1 MADYRAGLTACI
13 IYNMNK
19 DSKSKALGPQD
30 FFPSLKAKKKKMTQE
45 QILAH
50 MRSVVANQGKKKKGK
65 KKNG

>member
-19 DSKSKALGPQD
+19 DSKSKALSPQD
-30 FFPSLKAKKKKMTQE
+30 FFPSLRVKKKAMTQE
-45 QILAH
+45 QIMAH
-50 MRSVVANQGKKKKGK
+50 MRSLVTSQGKKGK